1 MHFSHKEQ
9 KELETFLN
17 PLCLLFDLREIM
29 RPLADQK
36 MAFLK
41 DDLDF
46 SPYLVSEL
54 VLKGIVARLLVNFS
68 EEYTFVRTFKLG
80 NLFFQF
86 QLD

>member
-1 MHFSHKEQ
+1 
-9 KELETFLN
+9 
-17 PLCLLFDLREIM
+17 M

-68 EEYTFVRTFKLG
+68 EEYTFVRALKRGNIFFKIRHDQKLSVSS
-80 NLFFQF
+80 L
-86 QLD
+86 